1 VAVSED
7 RRDLPMV
14 VDTVTAVT
22 TATLSSSLV
31 VPSMIAEA
39 GDRAARRFL
48 DFFAASI
55 ENDNTRMAYYRAVS
69 SFFAW
74 LEQHGID
81 ELADIEPFHVAAYL
95 KALRVSD
102 AGDRSI
108 KERTASRPTVK
119 QHLAAIRML
128 FDWLVVGQVLAINPA
143 HAVRGP
149 KHVVKRGKTPV
160 LTEDQARHLLA
171 SIKVVRKVALSDGS
185 EAEEPSLIG
194 LRDRALIG
202 VMVYS
207 FARISAVVAMEVE
220 DYFAY
225 GKRRW
230 LRLHE
235 KGGKRHEMPAHH
247 KLEQFLDEYVD
258 AAGIRD
264 GGRTPLF
271 RSARGRTG
279 ILSDRPMHRVDA
291 YQMIRRRTAEAG
303 LKGKLGCHVFRAT
316 GITAYLEAGGTLEN
330 AQAMAA

>member
-1 VAVSED
+1 
-7 RRDLPMV
+7 
-14 VDTVTAVT
+14 
-22 TATLSSSLV
+22 
-31 VPSMIAEA
+31 MIAEA

-48 DFFAASI
+48 DFFAAGI
-55 ENDNTRMAYYRAVS
+55 ENDNTRMAYYRAAC

-74 LEQHGID
+74 LDQHGIG

-95 KALRVSD
+95 KALRVSE
-102 AGDRSI
+102 AGDRAV

-160 LTEDQARHLLA
+160 LSEEQARRLLA
-171 SIKVVRKVALSDGS
+171 SIKVTKTIKSADGRR
-185 EAEEPSLIG
+185 EVPWLVG
-194 LRDRALIG
+194 LRDRALIS

-220 DYFAY
+220 DYFSN
-225 GKRRW
+225 GKRWW

-247 KLEQFLDEYVD
+247 KLEQFLDEYLD
-258 AAGIRD
+258 AAGIRN
-264 GGRTPLF
+264 GGKTPLF
-271 RSARGRTG
+271 RSALGRTG
-279 ILSDRPMHRVDA
+279 MLTDRPMHRIDA
-291 YQMIRRRTAEAG
+291 YQMVRRRTVEAG
-303 LKGKLGCHVFRAT
+303 LNGKLGCHVFRAT

-330 AQAMAA
+330 AQAMAAHESPRTTKLYDRTSDEITLDEVERIQI